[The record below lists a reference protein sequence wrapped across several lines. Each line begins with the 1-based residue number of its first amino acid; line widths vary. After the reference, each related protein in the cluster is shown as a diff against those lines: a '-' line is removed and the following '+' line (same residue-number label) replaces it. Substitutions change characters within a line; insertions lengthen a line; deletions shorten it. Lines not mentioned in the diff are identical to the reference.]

1 MFQIKVKLNESFL
14 DKEVKEFEAQRVNVG
29 VLDKSKYAAIAKPKS
44 AGLKNMKGVQ
54 ANYIKKRDKTFPMWQ
69 LADFLD
75 YHYGFIS
82 KAAIN
87 PNNADLVLVMNELK
101 KIFDGKVN
109 PKRTENAAI
118 ALVRNQILR
127 KDFGSNAESTEKQ
140 KGFDMP
146 LVRTGAMFSSIKAIY
161 KVK

>member
-14 DKEVKEFEAQRVNVG
+14 DKEVKEFEAQRVTVG

-44 AGLKNMKGVQ
+44 AGLKSMKGIP
-54 ANYIKKRDKTFPMWQ
+54 ASYIKKRDKSLPMWQ

-109 PKRTENAAI
+109 PKRIENAAI

-127 KDFGSNAESTEKQ
+127 RDFGSNAERTQNQ

>member
-1 MFQIKVKLNESFL
+1 MFQIKVKLSESFL
-14 DKEVKEFEAQRVNVG
+14 DKEVKEFEAQRVTVG
-29 VLDKSKYAAIAKPKS
+29 ILDKSKYAAIAKPKS
-44 AGLKNMKGVQ
+44 SGLKSMKGYP
-54 ANYIKKRDKTFPMWQ
+54 ASYIKKRDKTLPLWQ

-82 KAAIN
+82 KAAMN

-101 KIFDGKVN
+101 RIFDGNVN
-109 PKRTENAAI
+109 PKRIENAAI

-127 KDFGSNAESTEKQ
+127 RDFGSNAESTQSQ

>member
-14 DKEVKEFEAQRVNVG
+14 DKEVKEFEAQRVTVG

-44 AGLKNMKGVQ
+44 AGLKSMKGIP
-54 ANYIKKRDKTFPMWQ
+54 ASYIKKRDKSFPMWQ

-101 KIFDGKVN
+101 RIFDGKVN
-109 PKRTENAAI
+109 PKRIENAAI